1 MFNFFKNE
9 DRVNDPICNMSVN
22 IKKTEF
28 STKYNGKVYYFC
40 SKSCKMTFDA
50 NKEIYVQ

>member
-40 SKSCKMTFDA
+40 SENCKKIFDSD
-50 NKEIYVQ
+50 KENYA